1 MLVAFT
7 FLLFL
12 MHQKYNV
19 IQGMQLIYCN
29 FCFII
34 WSSFG
39 YSAKTR
45 IYSVLEEEEEEEML
59 GERVYRQLAFKR
71 ITFETTGDNVM
82 NCKFAFWLYSP

>member
-29 FCFII
+29 FFII
-34 WSSFG
+34 LSSFG
-39 YSAKTR
+39 YSVETNMQCINRRKKM
-45 IYSVLEEEEEEEML
+45 LEKESGYAACL
-59 GERVYRQLAFKR
+59 
-71 ITFETTGDNVM
+71 
-82 NCKFAFWLYSP
+82 